1 MSDETTHHTEASMK
15 PDIQSIVDLIQTG
28 KATQIVVLVGAGIS
42 TSAGIPDF
50 RTPNTGLYD
59 KLAPLQLP
67 CKEAIFD
74 ARYLWAKPQL
84 FYTLARALH
93 PGNFKPTVSH
103 VFLALLAR
111 KNLLHLVITQ
121 NFDELEEDAGVP
133 HKIYWAHG
141 NWKSQHCIRCKKPP
155 YFDDLV
161 DKAILA
167 GEIPRCYRCNGPVQP
182 DIVFFGQYLTGFE
195 EEERKVRE
203 ADLMLVMGTSLR
215 VPPCST
221 LPTKVEEG
229 VPRVL
234 INNEKAGDLGDR
246 NEDVCI
252 LGSCDDG
259 VRQLADALGWGE
271 DERSLEGSSCC

>member
-1 MSDETTHHTEASMK
+1 M
-15 PDIQSIVDLIQTG
+15 
-28 KATQIVVLVGAGIS
+28 
-42 TSAGIPDF
+42 
-50 RTPNTGLYD
+50 
-59 KLAPLQLP
+59 
-67 CKEAIFD
+67 
-74 ARYLWAKPQL
+74 
-84 FYTLARALH
+84 
-93 PGNFKPTVSH
+93 
-103 VFLALLAR
+103 
-111 KNLLHLVITQ
+111 
-121 NFDELEEDAGVP
+121 
-133 HKIYWAHG
+133 
-141 NWKSQHCIRCKKPP
+141 
-155 YFDDLV
+155 

-271 DERSLEGSSCC
+271 ELNGLWKEAVAAKRDSDIFGGGPSLDECIEKFASSMKGEMVSDEQQNI

>member
-1 MSDETTHHTEASMK
+1 MLKTKTLIYFQSSSTKIAKLEDMSDETTHHTEASMK

-74 ARYLWAKPQL
+74 ARYFWAKPRL

-133 HKIYWAHG
+133 HKIY
-141 NWKSQHCIRCKKPP
+141 
-155 YFDDLV
+155 
-161 DKAILA
+161 
-167 GEIPRCYRCNGPVQP
+167 
-182 DIVFFGQYLTGFE
+182 
-195 EEERKVRE
+195 
-203 ADLMLVMGTSLR
+203 
-215 VPPCST
+215 
-221 LPTKVEEG
+221 
-229 VPRVL
+229 
-234 INNEKAGDLGDR
+234 
-246 NEDVCI
+246 
-252 LGSCDDG
+252 
-259 VRQLADALGWGE
+259 
-271 DERSLEGSSCC
+271 